1 MLLIDGEPVP
11 YALARIPLPT
21 DNRGNLAAGAKG
33 VGRELNERDRWLAAE
48 IGPALAARGMVF
60 VGLDVIGGFVTEI
73 NVTSPTGIREI
84 DQQFGLNIGAMVIEA
99 FERRIGATQGNEP
112 RALQLREGI
121 APTRDRLTTTVFMA
135 ALVHGVIIVG
145 VTFGSTSAAARR
157 RAGPR
162 GADRVR
168 RRARGAPAT
177 TPPPTWRSVPSS
189 ARATTL
195 DPAEASSPRGAAE
208 LAASQGRADGTR
220 LMDEAGALLATAD
233 GRVLTTS
240 ATMPEILYFAP
251 PASLTESPEVPVHA
265 EGTSDRDKLGID
277 DDEEQKLRGPQRD
290 ELWLTPDTR
299 EALVAPYL
307 VAWRTKI
314 ERLGTMN
321 FPQAAWRA
329 PGTRNPDVE
338 VVILADG
345 TLESANVIH
354 SSGSAN
360 STRPSWTSSSSP
372 VRSIRFPKELSDRY
386 RLLRFTY
393 GWEFE
398 GGSATDAAR

>member
-1 MLLIDGEPVP
+1 
-11 YALARIPLPT
+11 
-21 DNRGNLAAGAKG
+21 
-33 VGRELNERDRWLAAE
+33 
-48 IGPALAARGMVF
+48 
-60 VGLDVIGGFVTEI
+60 
-73 NVTSPTGIREI
+73 
-84 DQQFGLNIGAMVIEA
+84 
-99 FERRIGATQGNEP
+99 
-112 RALQLREGI
+112 
-121 APTRDRLTTTVFMA
+121 MA

-145 VTFGSTSAAARR
+145 VTFGSTSKQHAGAPGLEVLIVSEDVPEARR
-157 RAGPR
+157 NDTATYLAQRTQLGS
-162 GADRVR
+162 GA
-168 RRARGAPAT
+168 
-177 TPPPTWRSVPSS
+177 
-189 ARATTL
+189 TL
-195 DPAEASSPRGAAE
+195 DPAEAVSPRGTAE

-220 LMDEAGALLATAD
+220 MMDEAGALLATAD

-338 VVILADG
+338 VVILSDG

-354 SSGSAN
+354 SSGSAKLDQAVVDILKLA
-360 STRPSWTSSSSP
+360 SP
-372 VRSIRFPKELSDRY
+372 FDPFPKELSDRY

-393 GWEFE
+393 GWEFD
-398 GGSATDAAR
+398 GAGAQRGTVTAPADSQ